1 MDFFIWKKKN
11 SLSRYLDY
19 IASMNHKLQ
28 NMLGTIKGY
37 TFKLFR

>member
-1 MDFFIWKKKN
+1 MDFFIWKKN

-19 IASMNHKLQ
+19 IASMNHELQ
-28 NMLGTIKGY
+28 NMLRTIKGY